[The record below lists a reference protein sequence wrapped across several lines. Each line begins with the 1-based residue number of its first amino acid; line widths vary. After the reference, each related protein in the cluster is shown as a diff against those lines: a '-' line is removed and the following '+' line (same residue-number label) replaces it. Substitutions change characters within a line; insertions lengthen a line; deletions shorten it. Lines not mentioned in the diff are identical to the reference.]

1 MGRALF
7 HVVLPCLLFSH
18 GSQHTLERQG
28 ILVARLDCLM
38 SQVGG
43 ACGMPVQVV
52 ERRCSVGPI
61 ERLPVPRGLH
71 AAADNA
77 QQLLPL
83 LVQLENLF
91 VQLSPPPLQRV
102 ALSYR
107 RLPPVVR
114 AHLGGLSDDEIRF
127 HVTHEIGVHP
137 LLFIYPLAEA
147 QSQQHLTVLYSRD

>member
-1 MGRALF
+1 ML
-7 HVVLPCLLFSH
+7 
-18 GSQHTLERQG
+18 
-28 ILVARLDCLM
+28 
-38 SQVGG
+38 
-43 ACGMPVQVV
+43 VQVV

-61 ERLPVPRGLH
+61 EHLPVPLGLH
-71 AAADNA
+71 AAADDA

-83 LVQLENLF
+83 LVQLEGLF

-127 HVTHEIGVHP
+127 YFTHEIGVHL
-137 LLFIYPLAEA
+137 LLFILIPWHKRSHSSTSECC
-147 QSQQHLTVLYSRD
+147 HLVTETTTTIIVCPTVWMQIDWC